1 MMQAAFT
8 TSLIQRG
15 KTVLVALCAAIVLAL
30 FAVIPVSAQDDDKNL
45 SKAEKEEQLKFRDGI
60 TRKRKAVGLTCAK
73 RLERVQEFVAEEQW
87 AEAEQQLEGSFS
99 RACSEGFEH
108 SEVNR
113 FLGYVYYAQE
123 KYPQSIATYLKFI
136 NEPEADEQK
145 RTDTRYTVAQLM
157 FLTENYKGAA
167 NQLEQWMK
175 ETTVVA
181 RDGKVL
187 LARAYYNLERKRE
200 ALKLVEDVMAESKR
214 EGQIPKEPWLN
225 FQWVLYYEQER
236 YKDAVGVNRVLLTEY
251 PKVKYWKQIS
261 AMFGALE
268 DSKKEM
274 LALDLVHLQGGLDKE
289 KQFVALAYQYMAA
302 DIPMRAARMLEQAMQ
317 DGFVEKDQKN
327 LEVLGAAYQRAQEFR
342 LASPVLEQAAKMADD
357 GNAWSRLAG
366 VYLNLNENEKALVA
380 SINALSK
387 GGLKR
392 EDLTWMSRGSAEAA
406 LHCYDDAARSFARA
420 EKFQSASKGAANWK
434 RYVQIEGERRSKLI
448 ANGAKLATCQKV

>member
-1 MMQAAFT
+1 MQAAH
-8 TSLIQRG
+8 IIPVIRRG
-15 KTVLVALCAAIVLAL
+15 SSAALAVLCAVVLML
-30 FAVIPVSAQDDDKNL
+30 SFSSAQVYAEDKKL
-45 SKAEKEEQLKFRDGI
+45 SKEEKEKQLKFKEGI

-87 AEAEQQLEGSFS
+87 GEAEKQLKGSFA

-123 KYPQSIATYLKFI
+123 KYPQSIDTYLKFI

-157 FLTENYKGAA
+157 FLTENYSGAA
-167 NQLEQWMK
+167 KQLEAWMR
-175 ETTVVA
+175 EAAVVA

-187 LARAYYNLERKRE
+187 LARCYYNLGRKKN
-200 ALKLVEDVMAESKR
+200 ALSLVEEVMKESKQ
-214 EGQIPKEPWLN
+214 EGQIPKESWLN
-225 FQWVLYYEQER
+225 FQWVLYYENER

-251 PKVKYWKQIS
+251 PKIKYWKQIS

-268 DSKKEM
+268 ESKREM
-274 LALDLVHLQGGLDKE
+274 LALDLTYRQGGLDKE

-302 DIPMRAARMLEQAMQ
+302 DIPMRAARMLSQAME
-317 DGFVEKDQKN
+317 DGYVEKNQKN
-327 LEVLGAAYQRAQEFR
+327 LEVLGAAYQRAQEYK
-342 LASPVLEQAAKMADD
+342 LASPILEQAAKMADD

-392 EDLTWMSRGSAEAA
+392 PDLAWMNRGTAEAA
-406 LHCYDDAARSFARA
+406 LHCYSDAASSFGRA
-420 EKFQSASKGAANWK
+420 EKFDKVQKGAANWK

-448 ANGAKLATCQKV
+448 ANGAKLATCKKV